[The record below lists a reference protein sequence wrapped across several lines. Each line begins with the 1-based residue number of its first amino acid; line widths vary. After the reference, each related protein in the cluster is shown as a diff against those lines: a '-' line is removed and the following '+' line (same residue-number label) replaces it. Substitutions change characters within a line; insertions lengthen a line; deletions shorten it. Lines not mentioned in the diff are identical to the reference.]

1 MAQVIFINPA
11 TGKPIAPLDENS
23 YPAKALS
30 VAGWQ
35 VQEPEPDPVVEP
47 EPEPSE
53 KPEPEPLARKP
64 KAHKE

>member
-11 TGKPIAPLDENS
+11 TGKPIPPLDEDS

-35 VQEPEPDPVVEP
+35 VQGTEPEPVVEP
-47 EPEPSE
+47 EPELP
-53 KPEPEPLARKP
+53 KPLARKT